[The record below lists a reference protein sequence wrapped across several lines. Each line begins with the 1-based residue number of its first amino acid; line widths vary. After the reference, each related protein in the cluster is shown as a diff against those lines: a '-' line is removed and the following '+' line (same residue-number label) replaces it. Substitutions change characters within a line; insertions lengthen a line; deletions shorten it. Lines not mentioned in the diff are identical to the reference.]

1 MSLDNTIS
9 TPDNARTTSPLVEVA
24 RFLQVVRHRIVLLF
38 FCIFVGGTLGSFQY
52 YTATRKYDSSAEI
65 LILKTEGSVLE
76 GKNNSE
82 QRAIQDVMPTHQRI
96 LTSDD
101 VLERAI
107 KKLPS
112 KHRIDIQGLPKS
124 VCANV
129 LRSGISVSY
138 TRMTN
143 VLNIRYV
150 SKSPQSAAVVVNAIV
165 GSYLELMKDIHLSS
179 SNETLVL
186 LTKEKG
192 ELERKLADKEDDLLA
207 LKRSSGVLLQGNDKN
222 TNVVIERT
230 IKLNDALVEAQK
242 KTLEARAFLNALG
255 EALRNGSDIAQFVQQ
270 AAGDVS
276 RELLLNSM
284 GIGSTDAY
292 SRARLEEQLL
302 SDRAELKKRQVSYGQ
317 NHPQVQQLENRIRT
331 TEQWISERSQVT
343 AASMKVLRDRELGPR
358 IWQMAQQRLS
368 QATAHEAAIRA
379 EFERERGTAMNMNN
393 DMAKMEIVELDLRR
407 MRNFYDLVLD
417 QMKKI
422 DMGSNSGLKIKV
434 VSEPRVN
441 LGKIS
446 PKLSMTV
453 LLSLF
458 MGVTFGLG
466 LIYVLDALDDRFR
479 SPDELQWQL
488 GLPMLAM
495 IRRMEP
501 LEGTGM
507 ELIVTHMQPNSVESE
522 AFRSLR
528 NFITFSN
535 EPTQRLVVT
544 STEPGD
550 GKTTTLANL
559 AVAFAQAGKKTLL
572 IDADL
577 RRPGMTQLLDLKGP
591 RGLAQ
596 VLNDKKLD
604 IDIAERCLENV
615 FHLGVEGLD
624 FMPSGPRPANPS
636 ELLSS
641 ERFSDIIAWAE
652 QIYDQILIDAP
663 PVLAVTDPSIIGRI
677 VDGAIVVV
685 RPDKNRRKMVT
696 RAIDSFRTSGVKVI
710 GLVANHVAVS
720 SNSDY
725 GYGYGYGYGH
735 DTPLENDTD
744 HEDEQPYR
752 RAA

>member
-1 MSLDNTIS
+1 MSLDNTTS
-9 TPDNARTTSPLVEVA
+9 TPDNARTNSPLVEVA

-38 FCIFVGGTLGSFQY
+38 FCIFVGGTLGGLQY
-52 YTATRKYDSSAEI
+52 STATRKYDSSAEI

-82 QRAIQDVMPTHQRI
+82 QRAIQDVMPTYQKI
-96 LTSDD
+96 LTSDA
-101 VLERAI
+101 VLEGAI

-112 KHRIDIQGLPKS
+112 KHRIDLQGEPKAKYASILRNGCTVS
-124 VCANV
+124 V
-129 LRSGISVSY
+129 

-143 VLNIRYV
+143 VVNIRYV
-150 SKSPQSAAVVVNAIV
+150 SKSPQSAVVVVNAIV
-165 GSYLELMKDIHLSS
+165 SSYLEFMKQTHLSS

-192 ELERKLADKEDDLLA
+192 DLERKLADKEDELLA

-255 EALRNGSDIAQFVQQ
+255 EALRTGSDIAQFVQQ

-284 GIGSTDAY
+284 GIGSTDNY

-302 SDRAELKKRQVSYGQ
+302 SDRAELKKRQVTYGQ
-317 NHPQVQQLENRIRT
+317 NHPQIQQLESRIRA
-331 TEQWISERSQVT
+331 TELWVSERSQVT
-343 AASMKVLRDRELGPR
+343 AASMKDLRDRELGPR

-368 QATAHEAAIRA
+368 QSAAHEAAIRA
-379 EFERERGTAMNMNN
+379 EFDRERAAAMNMNN
-393 DMAKMEIVELDLRR
+393 DMAKMEIVDLDLRR

-441 LGKIS
+441 LSKIS
-446 PKLSMTV
+446 PKISTTV

-458 MGVTFGLG
+458 LGMALGLG

-495 IRRMEP
+495 IRKMEP
-501 LEGTGM
+501 MEGTGM

-522 AFRSLR
+522 SFRSLR

-535 EPTQRLVVT
+535 EATQRLVVT

-591 RGLAQ
+591 R
-596 VLNDKKLD
+596 V
-604 IDIAERCLENV
+604 RCQS
-615 FHLGVEGLD
+615 D
-624 FMPSGPRPANPS
+624 RTRRQPR
-636 ELLSS
+636 
-641 ERFSDIIAWAE
+641 
-652 QIYDQILIDAP
+652 
-663 PVLAVTDPSIIGRI
+663 
-677 VDGAIVVV
+677 
-685 RPDKNRRKMVT
+685 
-696 RAIDSFRTSGVKVI
+696 
-710 GLVANHVAVS
+710 
-720 SNSDY
+720 
-725 GYGYGYGYGH
+725 
-735 DTPLENDTD
+735 
-744 HEDEQPYR
+744 
-752 RAA
+752 